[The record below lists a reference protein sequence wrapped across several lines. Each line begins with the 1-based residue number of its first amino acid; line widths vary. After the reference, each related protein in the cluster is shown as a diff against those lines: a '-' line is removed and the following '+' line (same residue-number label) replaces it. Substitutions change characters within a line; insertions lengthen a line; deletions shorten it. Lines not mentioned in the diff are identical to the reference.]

1 MAQAGFASV
10 DKAVPG
16 VRGGSLTAM
25 GVPVN
30 DPRPVQHLERR
41 RPRGRAGPAP
51 RGDRR
56 LGSGPGAGTPAAATR
71 QAAT

>member
-30 DPRPVQHLERR
+30 DPRTIQHRERR
-41 RPRGRAGPAP
+41 RPRGRAG
-51 RGDRR
+51 
-56 LGSGPGAGTPAAATR
+56 